1 MKEQEI
7 RPQQLFNR
15 YLELSRRDVDE
26 FFADPS
32 RFVLVPCPAC
42 GCAQQEAGLAKLGFK
57 YVTCA
62 DCGSLYVSPR
72 PRGEAIDD
80 YYRRGEAVKFW
91 STDFF
96 RETAEARR
104 EKIFR
109 PRAQLVAR
117 WASSFSPAGGP
128 RQVFADVGSGYGI
141 FLEEVS
147 RLGLFDE
154 VVGIEPAP
162 NLAEICRHRGFR
174 ILEKPAE
181 KVAPE
186 ELRAGFVS
194 SFELLEHLY
203 QPACFLASIRDLLI
217 PGGLFL
223 FTTLTISG
231 FDLQVLW
238 ENSKS
243 IHPPHHLNLISVEGM
258 ERLLLGCGLEVVEL
272 CTPGELDVDIVRNM
286 LHENPDIPIPR
297 FAKRIALNPRE
308 EVRTSFQEFLKANRL
323 SSHIRV
329 VARRPWNGAA
339 TS

>member
-1 MKEQEI
+1 VKEQEI

-15 YLELSRRDVDE
+15 YLELSRRDVGQ
-26 FFADPS
+26 FFADTS
-32 RFVLVPCPAC
+32 RFVLAPCPAC
-42 GCAQQEAGLAKLGFK
+42 GCAQQEAGLAKLGFR

-72 PRGEAIDD
+72 PRREAIDD

-109 PRAQLVAR
+109 PRAQLVAK
-117 WASSFSPAGGP
+117 WASLSSSLDS
-128 RQVFADVGSGYGI
+128 RRVFADVGSGYGI
-141 FLEEVS
+141 FLKEIA

-162 NLAEICRHRGFR
+162 NLAEICRRRGFR

-203 QPACFLASIRDLLI
+203 QPACFLAAIRDLLI

-258 ERLLLGCGLEVVEL
+258 ERLLLGCGFEVVEL

-286 LHENPDIPIPR
+286 LHENPSIPIPR
-297 FAKRIALNPRE
+297 FARAIALNSRE
-308 EVRTSFQEFLKANRL
+308 EVRASFQEFLKANRL

-329 VARRPWNGAA
+329 VARRPINGDA

>member
-1 MKEQEI
+1 MNEQEI

-15 YLELSRRDVDE
+15 YLELSRQDVE
-26 FFADPS
+26 RFFADTS

-42 GCAQQEAGLAKLGFK
+42 GSARRSPGLCKLGFQ

-72 PRGEAIDD
+72 PRREAVDD

-96 RETAEARR
+96 KETAEARR

-109 PRAQLVAR
+109 PRARLVAE
-117 WASSFSPAGGP
+117 WAGRCAGPQWP
-128 RQVFADVGSGYGI
+128 RTVFADIGSGYGI
-141 FLEEVS
+141 FLEEVA
-147 RLGLFDE
+147 RLGRFDE
-154 VVGIEPAP
+154 VLGIEPAP
-162 NLAEICRHRGFR
+162 GLAEVCRQRGFR

-181 KVAPE
+181 DVRTE
-186 ELRAGFVS
+186 ELQASFLS

-203 QPACFLASIRDLLI
+203 EPACFLAAIRDLLL

-231 FDLQVLW
+231 FDLQELW
-238 ENSKS
+238 QDSKS
-243 IHPPHHLNLISVEGM
+243 IHPPHHLNLVSVEGM
-258 ERLLLGCGLEVVEL
+258 ERLLSRCGFEVLEL

-286 LHENPDIPIPR
+286 LRENPELAVSR
-297 FAKRIALNPRE
+297 FAKTIALNPSE
-308 EVRTSFQEFLKANRL
+308 AVRAGFQQFLKANRL

-329 VARRPWNGAA
+329 VARRPLNGGS